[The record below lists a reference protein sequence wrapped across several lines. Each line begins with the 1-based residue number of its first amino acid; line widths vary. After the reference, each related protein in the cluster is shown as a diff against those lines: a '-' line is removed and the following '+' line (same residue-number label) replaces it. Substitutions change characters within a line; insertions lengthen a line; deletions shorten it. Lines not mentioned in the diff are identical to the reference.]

1 MSQIAINLLPYEFRE
16 QEIKRTK
23 FYKLQ
28 SIGIGIIMLMV
39 FLSSLTVALR
49 VLQSQNISQIQKQV
63 AASEQKVSDF
73 KTTQGSIILLKD
85 RLTAISQYLGNP
97 SQQSQMY
104 KLISDLLPP
113 SISISSVSVGK
124 EGDILLFVS
133 TKDSSTLDQFISNL
147 TSKEKNQD
155 KVSQVSLETLSRGRD
170 EIYRVSFKI
179 KAKS

>member
-1 MSQIAINLLPYEFRE
+1 MSQIAINLLPVEFRE

-28 SIGIGIIMLMV
+28 SVGIGIIMLMV

-49 VLQSQNISQIQKQV
+49 ILQSQNISQIQKRV
-63 AASEQKVSDF
+63 IASEQKVSDL

-85 RLTAISQYLGNP
+85 RLTAISQYLGTP
-97 SQQSQMY
+97 SQQSKMY

-113 SISISSVSVGK
+113 TVSVGSVSVGR
-124 EGDILLFVS
+124 EGDILLFVA
-133 TKDSSTLDQFISNL
+133 TEDSNALDQFITNL
-147 TSKEKNQD
+147 ISKEKNQD
-155 KVSQVSLETLSRGRD
+155 KISQVSLETLSRGRD

-179 KAKS
+179 KAR

>member
-1 MSQIAINLLPYEFRE
+1 MSQIVINLLPIEFRE

-28 SIGIGIIMLMV
+28 AVGIGIIMLMV
-39 FLSSLTVALR
+39 FLSSLTIALR
-49 VLQSQNISQIQKQV
+49 ILQSQNISQIQKRV
-63 AASEQKVSDF
+63 TASEQKVSDL

-97 SQQSQMY
+97 SQQSKMY
-104 KLISDLLPP
+104 KLIAELLPP
-113 SISISSVSVGK
+113 TISIGSVSIGR
-124 EGDILLFVS
+124 EGDVLLFVAAR
-133 TKDSSTLDQFISNL
+133 DSSTLDEFITNL

-155 KVSQVSLETLSRGRD
+155 KISQISLETLNRGRD

-179 KAKS
+179 KAK